1 MGRTRVKLLDFQRHG
16 TDAPSAPSR
25 GPDTPMKALTFRG
38 EAQVEIEAVP
48 DPGIEE
54 ATDAVVQCRLSA
66 ICGSDLHVYLAR
78 ERGIEPGTV
87 MGHEFLGE
95 VVEVGK
101 GVTRF
106 RPGDVVV
113 SPFTTSCG
121 RCFYCRRGLTC
132 RCVEGQLFG
141 WIADGHGLH
150 GAQAELVRVPL
161 ADSTLFRL
169 PEDVPPE
176 TGLFLGDILATGFFC
191 ADMAEVEPGGTYAI
205 VGAGPVGLFGIVGA
219 RERGAERVF
228 AIDFLPER
236 LALAERFG
244 ATPIDARSSDPRA
257 VLKEATEGRGADAV
271 LEFVGSPEATR
282 LAIDLVRPG
291 GVLSAVGVHTE
302 SAFAFSPVEAYDKNL
317 TYRAGRCPARHYMER
332 LLPVVREDRYDLSSI
347 ISHRMPLVEGAR
359 GYHLFERKLEGCT
372 KVVLKP

>member
-1 MGRTRVKLLDFQRHG
+1 MKAITFRREATVELETLADPAIESD
-16 TDAPSAPSR
+16 TDAIVR
-25 GPDTPMKALTFRG
+25 
-38 EAQVEIEAVP
+38 
-48 DPGIEE
+48 
-54 ATDAVVQCRLSA
+54 CRLTA

-95 VVEVGK
+95 VVAVGR
-101 GVTRF
+101 GVSRI
-106 RPGDVVV
+106 RPGNVVV

-121 RCFYCRRGLTC
+121 QCFYCRKGLTC

-141 WIADGHGLH
+141 WIENGRGLH

-169 PEDVPPE
+169 PADVPPE

-191 ADMAEVEPGGTYAI
+191 ADMAAVEPGGTYAI

-219 RERGAERVF
+219 RERGAERIF
-228 AIDFLPER
+228 AIDRLPER
-236 LALAERFG
+236 LALAEKFG
-244 ATPIDARSSDPRA
+244 ATPIDGRSSDPRD
-257 VLKEATEGRGADAV
+257 VVRDATEGRGADAV

-291 GVLSAVGVHTE
+291 GVVSAVGVHTE
-302 SAFAFSPVEAYDKNL
+302 SQFAFSPVEAYDKNL
-317 TYRAGRCPARHYMER
+317 TYRAGRCPARSYMER
-332 LLPVVREDRYDLSSI
+332 LLPLVRDKRYDLGAI
-347 ISHRMPLVEGAR
+347 ISHRLPLAEGAR

-372 KVVLKP
+372 KVVLSP

>member
-1 MGRTRVKLLDFQRHG
+1 
-16 TDAPSAPSR
+16 
-25 GPDTPMKALTFRG
+25 MKALAFRG
-38 EAQVEIEAVP
+38 EGRVALESVP
-48 DPGIEE
+48 DPRIEAE
-54 ATDAVVQCRLSA
+54 TDAVVRCRLTA

-95 VVEVGK
+95 VVAVGR
-101 GVTRF
+101 GVTRI

-121 RCFYCRRGLTC
+121 RCFYCRKGLTC

-141 WIADGHGLH
+141 WIDNGRGLH

-169 PEDVPPE
+169 PEGVPQE

-191 ADMAEVEPGGTYAI
+191 ADMAEVEPSGTYAV

-219 RERGAERVF
+219 RERGAERIF

-236 LALAERFG
+236 LALAAKFG
-244 ATPIDARSSDPRA
+244 ATPVDARSSDPREI
-257 VLKEATEGRGADAV
+257 LKEATEGRGADAV

-291 GVLSAVGVHTE
+291 GILSAVGVHTE

-317 TYRAGRCPARHYMER
+317 TYRAGRCPARRYMER
-332 LLPVVREDRYDLSSI
+332 LTPLVRDDKYDLGSI
-347 ISHRMPLVEGAR
+347 VSHRLPLDDGVR
-359 GYHLFERKLEGCT
+359 GYRLFERKLEGCT
-372 KVVLKP
+372 KVVLLP

>member
-1 MGRTRVKLLDFQRHG
+1 
-16 TDAPSAPSR
+16 
-25 GPDTPMKALTFRG
+25 MKALAFRG
-38 EAQVEIEAVP
+38 EGRVAFESVP
-48 DPGIEE
+48 DPRIE
-54 ATDAVVQCRLSA
+54 ADTDAVVRCRLTA

-95 VVEVGK
+95 VVAVGR
-101 GVTRF
+101 GVTRI

-121 RCFYCRRGLTC
+121 RCFYCRKGLTC

-141 WIADGHGLH
+141 WIEDGRGLH

-169 PEDVPPE
+169 PEGVPEE

-191 ADMAEVEPGGTYAI
+191 ADMAEVEPFGTYAV

-219 RERGAERVF
+219 RERGAERIF

-236 LALAERFG
+236 LALAEKFG
-244 ATPIDARSSDPRA
+244 ATPVDTRSSDPREI
-257 VLKEATEGRGADAV
+257 LKDATEGRGADAV

-291 GVLSAVGVHTE
+291 GILSAVGVHTE
-302 SAFAFSPVEAYDKNL
+302 SAFAFSPVEAYEKNL
-317 TYRAGRCPARHYMER
+317 TYRAGRCPARRYMER
-332 LLPVVREDRYDLSSI
+332 LLPLLRDDKYNLGSI
-347 ISHRMPLVEGAR
+347 ISHRLPLDDGVR
-359 GYHLFERKLEGCT
+359 GYRLFERKLEGCT
-372 KVVLKP
+372 KVVLLP